1 MMHGCHPWAVRESRP
16 SRKGDSHDHTF
27 RDPGCSGQRL
37 RLDGSTRAL
46 AQGAGLAQRVAQRA
60 ISQLMSNP
68 TIIGHAMRNS
78 HDHAAAIS
86 GHCRTRKQ
94 TQSRPSPLTLVL
106 DVGGTH
112 VKAQIAGMKEP
123 IKIDSGPDM
132 GPEQMLAALRKVLRG
147 RNYDR
152 VSIGFPAPVL
162 HGRILHE
169 PVNLGGGWVGFDFE
183 AAFGVPVR
191 VANDAAMQ
199 ALGSY
204 RGGCML
210 FLGLGTGLGTAL
222 IVDGRVEAME
232 LAHLPYRKHDY
243 EHYVGNAYRDK
254 HKTKWR
260 HNVLDII
267 ALLRRALCP
276 DTIVLGGGNVKH
288 LDELPEGVERGAN
301 ANAILG
307 GFRLWEGTP

>member
-1 MMHGCHPWAVRESRP
+1 
-16 SRKGDSHDHTF
+16 
-27 RDPGCSGQRL
+27 
-37 RLDGSTRAL
+37 
-46 AQGAGLAQRVAQRA
+46 
-60 ISQLMSNP
+60 MSNP
-68 TIIGHAMRNS
+68 ANIGHAMRNS

-94 TQSRPSPLTLVL
+94 TQSRPPLTLVL

-132 GPEQMLAALRKVLRG
+132 GPGQMLAALRKVLRG
-147 RNYDR
+147 RHYDR

-169 PVNLGGGWVGFDFE
+169 PANLGGGWVGFDFE
-183 AAFGVPVR
+183 TAFGVPVR
-191 VANDAAMQ
+191 VTNDAAMQ

-267 ALLRRALCP
+267 ALLRKALRP